1 MRTLQFTFPAAMRA
15 ASRAHVGVVG
25 SGDLE
30 ILFEPVDAAGSATV
44 RVRTS
49 VEGFDEV
56 WQATLQRFFNPRAAG
71 GFLGAERRRGHS
83 RSGHPPLAAGGPGRG
98 RRTGPAR
105 TAHAGGVMTGD
116 SVTVPAVDTAALLLG
131 AGVDGGA
138 VDWTR
143 VLRRRSFL
151 ELDALARAEAL
162 FDGGGGRVL
171 CGPFDRQESPWLAP
185 QEVTPQADDGVVVA
199 RGAIGGAGA
208 VVLSIEQAFQGG
220 GVGEVSGAKI
230 SQALRLAA
238 ADSRAGRPVAA
249 VLLLE
254 TGGVRLQEA
263 NLGLNAVAEICA
275 ALLELRPLA
284 PVIGVVA
291 GSVGSFGGLS
301 IATGLCTQV
310 IVTPEARIGLNGPAV
325 IEQEAGVAEF
335 DSADPALIWAVDGGE
350 QRYRTGLA
358 DTLVIDDADA
368 VRDAVRQAVDAGV
381 TAPGRHRSERLDVLD
396 TRLATIDPTD
406 PPEPLQL
413 RTLWGQ
419 TYEPPPGP
427 AATPQ
432 RGRDVQPHAG
442 TTHSSMAPGERG
454 RTWTAA
460 LAGAPPQPLIPS
472 VLRADRD
479 DTVFLTVV
487 PDPDNHFYRARQCQ
501 VGLTE
506 CAALARTLRAI
517 TAEDQQR
524 AQRRPIV
531 AIVDLPSQAYGRIEE
546 MAGLHQAIAA
556 AVDAADMARVAGHPL
571 ITLVVGKA
579 LSGGFLAH
587 GLQASQILALDDPG
601 VEIHAMHKAA
611 AARITLRTVEQLDE
625 LAKSIPP
632 LSYDVRQWA
641 TLGFCDGLL
650 TVEDADNPT
659 DADVRT
665 VLAAIATAVSRA
677 RTGPTDLSHR
687 LDSAQAVKVR
697 AASRAV
703 RDALT
708 AQWPAPR

>member
-1 MRTLQFTFPAAMRA
+1 
-15 ASRAHVGVVG
+15 
-25 SGDLE
+25 
-30 ILFEPVDAAGSATV
+30 
-44 RVRTS
+44 
-49 VEGFDEV
+49 
-56 WQATLQRFFNPRAAG
+56 
-71 GFLGAERRRGHS
+71 
-83 RSGHPPLAAGGPGRG
+83 
-98 RRTGPAR
+98 
-105 TAHAGGVMTGD
+105 MTGD
-116 SVTVPAVDTAALLLG
+116 STTVPVTDTAALLLG
-131 AGVDGGA
+131 ASVDGGP
-138 VDWTR
+138 VDWNR

-162 FDGGGGRVL
+162 LDGPGIRVL
-171 CGPFDRQESPWLAP
+171 CGPFDRLESPWLAP

-199 RGAIGGAGA
+199 RGVIDGTDA

-301 IATGLCTQV
+301 IATGLCTHV

-335 DSADPALIWAVDGGE
+335 DSTDPALIWAVDGGE

-368 VRDAVRQAVDAGV
+368 VRDAVRGAVAAGV
-381 TAPGRHRSERLDVLD
+381 TPPGRHRSERLDVLD
-396 TRLATIDPTD
+396 TRLATIDPAD
-406 PPEPLQL
+406 PPAPLRL

-419 TYEPPPGP
+419 AYEPPPGS
-427 AATPQ
+427 AVTSR

-442 TTHSSMAPGERG
+442 ATQSSMVPGERG
-454 RTWTAA
+454 LAWTVA
-460 LAGAPPQPLIPS
+460 LAGAPPQPVIPS

-479 DTVFLTVV
+479 DTVFLAVV
-487 PDPDNHFYRARQCQ
+487 PDPDNHFYRARQGQ

-517 TAEDQQR
+517 TAEDSR
-524 AQRRPIV
+524 REQRRPIV

-556 AVDAADMARVAGHPL
+556 AVDAADAARVAGHPL
-571 ITLVVGKA
+571 VTLVVGKA

-650 TVEDADNPT
+650 TVENADDPT

-665 VLAAIATAVSRA
+665 VLAAIADAVTRA
-677 RTGPTDLSHR
+677 RPGPVDLSNR

-703 RDALT
+703 RDALA